1 VSGPGVARRP
11 WGRTRDGVEVEL
23 FTLTNRG
30 GLSAAVATYGATV
43 VSLRAPDRQGRLDE
57 VVLGHDRLDGYLDD
71 GRSYLGATV
80 GRSANRIARGE
91 LPIDGRVHRLACND
105 GAHHL
110 HGGRRGFD
118 KVVWT
123 AEAAP
128 AGRAGVLL
136 RRVSPD
142 GEEGYPGALAATVAF
157 ELTDQDE
164 LAIEA
169 TATCDAP
176 TVCNLS
182 HHGYFNLE
190 RPVRRDV
197 LGHRLWIDADRV
209 TCVGPGLIPT
219 GELSRVDGTPLDFRT
234 PTPIGARLGV
244 TDGQLALAGG
254 YDHNWVLNRAGGAGL
269 ALAARLAGPETGRTL
284 EVWTTEP
291 GLQFYSGNFLDGS
304 LVGRG
309 GEAYGRHA
317 GLCLEAQHFPD
328 SPHQPGFPSTM
339 LRPGERYR
347 TRTVYRVGVE
357 R

>member
-1 VSGPGVARRP
+1 VSGARVERRP
-11 WGRTRDGVEVEL
+11 WGRARDGAEVEL
-23 FTLTNRG
+23 FTLVNRS

-57 VVLGHDRLDGYLDD
+57 VVLGHDRLEGYLDD
-71 GRSYLGATV
+71 GRTYLGAMV
-80 GRSANRIARGE
+80 GRYANRIARGE
-91 LPIDGRVHRLACND
+91 LPLDGRLLRLACND
-105 GAHHL
+105 GQNHL
-110 HGGRRGFD
+110 HGGVRGFD

-123 AEAAP
+123 AEPTAP
-128 AGRAGVLL
+128 GRAAVVL

-142 GEEGYPGALAATVAF
+142 GEEGYPGALAAAVAF

-176 TVCNLS
+176 TFCNLS
-182 HHGYFNLE
+182 HHGYFNLDW
-190 RPVRRDV
+190 PARRDV
-197 LGHRLWIDADRV
+197 LGHLLFIDADRV
-209 TCVGPGLIPT
+209 TPVGPGLIPT
-219 GELSRVDGTPLDFRT
+219 GELRPVAGTPLDFRT
-234 PTPIGARLGV
+234 PTAIGARLGAA
-244 TDGQLALAGG
+244 DGQLALAGG
-254 YDHNWVLNRAGGAGL
+254 YDHNWVLNRAAGADLG
-269 ALAARLAGPETGRTL
+269 LAARLIGPETGRTL
-284 EVWTTEP
+284 EVLTTEP
-291 GLQFYSGNFLDGS
+291 GLQFYSGNFLDGH

-328 SPHQPGFPSTM
+328 SPHQPGFPSTV

-347 TRTVYRVGVE
+347 TRTVYRLGVE